1 MLCIAWSR
9 HCVGSRH
16 GHCNPDGVADIPNG
30 DLKIEDQNTS
40 HGDLPNL
47 RSFLPIFPHEN
58 GNNVIED
65 EVTMSCA
72 VLPKE
77 LLRLDTRVAENEK
90 LYRHISNRLG
100 SASLRLP
107 KFGGKMCHY

>member
-65 EVTMSCA
+65 EDHH
-72 VLPKE
+72 E
-77 LLRLDTRVAENEK
+77 LCGHAQRAFEIGHKSGRKRETLQAYLKPTWK
-90 LYRHISNRLG
+90 
-100 SASLRLP
+100 
-107 KFGGKMCHY
+107 C